1 MEDYITREEHKEF
14 AKRMEADNHR
24 QDKRIEVLEENV
36 RQIGALTVSVE
47 KMASSV
53 ENMAKELGN
62 QGERLAE
69 LEKVPG
75 KNWDTLKSGLLGAL
89 ATAVA
94 GGIIA
99 AVINFI

>member
-1 MEDYITREEHKEF
+1 MEDCITREEHKEF
-14 AKRMEADNHR
+14 VKRMEADNHR

-47 KMASSV
+47 KMAFSV
-53 ENMAKELGN
+53 ENMAKEPGN

-75 KNWDTLKSGLLGAL
+75 RNWDTVKSGLLGAL
-89 ATAVA
+89 ATAAA
-94 GGIIA
+94 GGVIA

>member
-1 MEDYITREEHKEF
+1 MEDFITREEHKEF
-14 AKRMEADNHR
+14 MKRLEAEDHR
-24 QDKRIEVLEENV
+24 QNRRIEVLEDNV
-36 RQIGALTVSVE
+36 RQIAALTVSVE
-47 KMASSV
+47 KMACSV

-99 AVINFI
+99 ALINFI

>member
-1 MEDYITREEHKEF
+1 M
-14 AKRMEADNHR
+14 
-24 QDKRIEVLEENV
+24 LEENV

-47 KMASSV
+47 KMAFSV

-75 KNWDTLKSGLLGAL
+75 RNWDTVKSGLLGAL
-89 ATAVA
+89 ATAAA
-94 GGIIA
+94 GGVIA

>member
-75 KNWDTLKSGLLGAL
+75 RNWDTLKSGLLGAL

>member
-1 MEDYITREEHKEF
+1 MENYITREEHKEF
-14 AKRMEADNHR
+14 VKRLEAEDHR
-24 QDKRIEVLEENV
+24 QNRRIEVLEENV

-47 KMASSV
+47 KMASSM
-53 ENMAKELGN
+53 ENMAQELGH

-69 LEKVPG
+69 LEKIPG

-94 GGIIA
+94 GGVIA

>member
-1 MEDYITREEHKEF
+1 MDNYITREEHEEF
-14 AKRMEADNHR
+14 CKRLEAEDTR
-24 QDKRIEVLEENV
+24 QNKRLEVLEENV
-36 RQIGALTVSVE
+36 RQIAALTVSVE
-47 KMASSV
+47 KMASSM
-53 ENMAKELGN
+53 ENKAQELGH

-75 KNWDTLKSGLLGAL
+75 ENWDTLKSGILGAL

-99 AVINFI
+99 TVINFI

>member
-14 AKRMEADNHR
+14 CRRLEAEDHR
-24 QDKRIEVLEENV
+24 QNRRIEVLEENV

-53 ENMAKELGN
+53 ESMAKELGN
-62 QGERLAE
+62 QGDRLAE

-75 KNWDTLKSGLLGAL
+75 KNWNTLKSGLLGAL
-89 ATAVA
+89 AAAVA
-94 GGIIA
+94 GGMIA
-99 AVINFI
+99 AVINFM

>member
-1 MEDYITREEHKEF
+1 MEDCITREEHKEF
-14 AKRMEADNHR
+14 VKRMEADNHR

-47 KMASSV
+47 KMAFSV

-75 KNWDTLKSGLLGAL
+75 RNWDTVKSGLLGAL

-94 GGIIA
+94 GGVIA

>member
-1 MEDYITREEHKEF
+1 MEDCITREEHKEF
-14 AKRMEADNHR
+14 VKRMEADNHR
-24 QDKRIEVLEENV
+24 QNRRIEDLEENV

-47 KMASSV
+47 KMAFSV
-53 ENMAKELGN
+53 ENMAQELGH

-75 KNWDTLKSGLLGAL
+75 RNWDTLKSGLLGAL

-94 GGIIA
+94 GGVIA

>member
-1 MEDYITREEHKEF
+1 MENYITREEHKEF
-14 AKRMEADNHR
+14 VKRLEAEDHR
-24 QDKRIEVLEENV
+24 QNRRIEVLEENV

-47 KMASSV
+47 KMASSM
-53 ENMAKELGN
+53 ENMAQELGH

-69 LEKVPG
+69 LEKIPG
-75 KNWDTLKSGLLGAL
+75 RNWDTLKSGLLGAL

>member
-1 MEDYITREEHKEF
+1 MENYITREEHKEF
-14 AKRMEADNHR
+14 VKRLEAEDHR
-24 QDKRIEVLEENV
+24 QNRRIEVLEENV

-47 KMASSV
+47 KMASSM
-53 ENMAKELGN
+53 ENMAQELGH

-89 ATAVA
+89 ATAAA

>member
-1 MEDYITREEHKEF
+1 MEDCITREEHKEF
-14 AKRMEADNHR
+14 VKRMEADNHR

-47 KMASSV
+47 KMAFSV

-75 KNWDTLKSGLLGAL
+75 RNWDTVKSGLLGAL
-89 ATAVA
+89 ATAAA
-94 GGIIA
+94 GGVIA

>member
-75 KNWDTLKSGLLGAL
+75 RNWDTLKSGLLGAL

-94 GGIIA
+94 GGVIA
-99 AVINFI
+99 SIINFI

>member
-69 LEKVPG
+69 LKKVPG
-75 KNWDTLKSGLLGAL
+75 RNWDTLKSGLLGAL

-94 GGIIA
+94 GGVIA
-99 AVINFI
+99 SIINFI